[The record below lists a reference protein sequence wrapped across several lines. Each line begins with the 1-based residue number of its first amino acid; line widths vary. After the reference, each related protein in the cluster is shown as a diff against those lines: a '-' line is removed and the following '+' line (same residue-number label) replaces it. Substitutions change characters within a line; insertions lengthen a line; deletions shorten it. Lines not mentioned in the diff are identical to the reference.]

1 MHDLK
6 GLPIG
11 IQEKLKNNINDPYFK
26 FVDLLKEQALLN
38 KKTTVHNRIV
48 NKNQGV
54 FSEKQQLIKNLNT
67 KKKLK

>member
-26 FVDLLKEQALLN
+26 FVDLLKEEASAQ
-38 KKTTVHNRIV
+38 
-48 NKNQGV
+48 
-54 FSEKQQLIKNLNT
+54 
-67 KKKLK
+67 